1 MLAGRATSPQGLDMQ
16 GRMLVTND
24 LSLTRAE
31 MLLAQSWQ
39 TVSLSSGY
47 IWAVADAAEKRP
59 ARTSELLV
67 DGSVKLTPQW
77 QATASGRYDFEA
89 DRPSRT
95 GLSLTF
101 RNECLS
107 ADVSLSRRYTSS
119 TSVKPVTTVQFQ
131 LDLLGFGSAAV
142 GPARTCR
149 R

>member
-1 MLAGRATSPQGLDMQ
+1 
-16 GRMLVTND
+16 
-24 LSLTRAE
+24 
-31 MLLAQSWQ
+31 
-39 TVSLSSGY
+39 
-47 IWAVADAAEKRP
+47 VADAAELRP
-59 ARTSELLV
+59 DRTSEVALA
-67 DGSVKLTPQW
+67 GTVKITPQW
-77 QATASGRYDFEA
+77 TASANGRYDFEA

-95 GLSLTF
+95 GLALSF

-131 LDLLGFGSAAV
+131 LDLLGFGAGGA